1 MKINVR
7 IMADNNKPILAIE
20 TSNKICSVCL
30 YFNDEKY
37 SEVNHLNKYSHSKI
51 ILSLID
57 NVLKNCDTEL
67 RDLSYL
73 AFSEGPG
80 SFTGLRIGLS
90 AVKSIAFANSLQ
102 VSMVPTFEA
111 AALQIAS
118 FKKDGDHFAVA
129 TKVNNEEI
137 YFQKFKKLADN
148 YVVVKEIDIIN
159 KLNLLEHLEGDELF
173 AEFDYDYKSR
183 KKYFAPSSFFVAKW
197 SAERGAKNLVNEIDF
212 IEPNYLKEF
221 IIRSKEKK

>member
-1 MKINVR
+1 MLR

-111 AALQIAS
+111 AALDRKS
-118 FKKDGDHFAVA
+118 
-129 TKVNNEEI
+129 
-137 YFQKFKKLADN
+137 
-148 YVVVKEIDIIN
+148 VV
-159 KLNLLEHLEGDELF
+159 
-173 AEFDYDYKSR
+173 
-183 KKYFAPSSFFVAKW
+183 
-197 SAERGAKNLVNEIDF
+197 
-212 IEPNYLKEF
+212 
-221 IIRSKEKK
+221 